1 MTVTY
6 ENHGLRGP
14 GTRCLRCGTQMT
26 WSEQRRQFGRL
37 LRRGLTT
44 TDAKALMPRC
54 QICLTAIL
62 GRKRPGAFSGTLV
75 EENLSAIG
83 DKLLV
88 KEAEELTGIMHLK
101 SASNADLNAK
111 AGAAVVDLGQHRVA
125 ARRKGARDAADPVGR

>member
-6 ENHGLRGP
+6 ENENHGLRGP
-14 GTRCLRCGTQMT
+14 GTRRGACLRCGNRMS

-54 QICLTAIL
+54 QTCLTAIL

-75 EENLSAIG
+75 EVE
-83 DKLLV
+83 
-88 KEAEELTGIMHLK
+88 EAEELTGIMHLRSALDADLFGRK

-111 AGAAVVDLGQHRVA
+111 AGADVVDLAAARRVA
-125 ARRKGARDAADPVGR
+125 ARRPLSE